1 MARFLIGTM
10 PLVGHVNPAF
20 PIARKLVE
28 KGHEVCWYTGQLF
41 QSKIEATGATYLP
54 MTQAPDYSDPE
65 VVKNLIA
72 TEREKLKG
80 LAQLKFDLKHVF
92 IDAAI
97 GQLADLTEVL
107 KTFKPDVI
115 LADSFFFGVS
125 FLSEKNGIPWAQL
138 GITIFT
144 PQSCD
149 TAPAGLGLKPSTSR
163 LGRLRNR
170 SLNAIFQHLI
180 FRDITQHAIKVRSKV
195 GLSGAMPLPFDFI
208 SPFLYLSA
216 TIPSF
221 EYPRRDLPPQVH
233 FIGPLL
239 PPLPASSND
248 RAPWQDLPNDRP
260 IVHVTQGTVATDPQ
274 QLIIPTIEAL
284 ANEKVW
290 VIATTGGQPIESLN
304 LPPLPSNAIVESFI
318 PHGALLP
325 KVDVMITNGGYNG
338 VQVAL
343 SHGVPLITAGATEDK
358 PEVGAR
364 VAWSGV
370 GINLKTSTPTRSKI
384 LTAVREILANPHYK
398 QRAQVLQ
405 AEIQQQD
412 GATRAVELL
421 EKLAMTQRAV
431 VRR

>member
-20 PIARKLVE
+20 PIARKLIE
-28 KGHEVCWYTGQLF
+28 NGHDVCWYTGKLF
-41 QSKIEATGATYLP
+41 QPKIEATGATYLP

-65 VVKNLIA
+65 VIKNLIA
-72 TEREKLKG
+72 TERDKLKG

-107 KTFKPDVI
+107 QTFHPDVI
-115 LADSFFFGVS
+115 LADSFFFGAS
-125 FLSEKNGIPWAQL
+125 FLSEKTGIPWAQL
-138 GITIFT
+138 GTTIFT

-149 TAPAGLGLKPSTSR
+149 TAPAGLGWRPDASR

-180 FRDITQHAIKVRSKV
+180 FREVTQHAIQVRSKV
-195 GLSGAMPLPFDFI
+195 GLPGAMPLPFDFI
-208 SPFLYLSA
+208 SPFLYLSG

-239 PPLPASSND
+239 PPLPTETAD
-248 RAPWQDLPNDRP
+248 RAPWQDLPADRP

-274 QLIIPTIEAL
+274 HLIVPTIEAL
-284 ANEKVW
+284 AHEKVW
-290 VIATTGGQPIESLN
+290 VIATTGGQPIDTLN
-304 LPPLPSNAIVESFI
+304 LPELPANAIVEPFI
-318 PHGALLP
+318 PHGVLLP

-343 SHGVPLITAGATEDK
+343 SHGVPLITAGTTEDK

-370 GINLKTSTPTRSKI
+370 GINLKTATPTRSQI
-384 LTAVREILANPHYK
+384 STAVREILANSHYK

-405 AEIQQQD
+405 TEMQHYN
-412 GATRAVELL
+412 GAARSVELL
-421 EKLAMTQRAV
+421 EKLAVTRDAI
-431 VRR
+431 VR